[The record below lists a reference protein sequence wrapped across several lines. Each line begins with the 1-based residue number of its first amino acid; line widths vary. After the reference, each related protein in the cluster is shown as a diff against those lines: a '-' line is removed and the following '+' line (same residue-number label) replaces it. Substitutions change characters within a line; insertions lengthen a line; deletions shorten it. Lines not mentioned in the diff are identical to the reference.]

1 MSNSNNASKTMKN
14 AKMPSDFLAEN
25 IEFGVELETM
35 VPVSAGIR
43 RGGYHSGLAVMTGT
57 ANGRIVEAPHFR
69 GATWRADSDASIR
82 AEAGYMAVEFVS
94 PVLKGIEGLEALLSF
109 VRFLH
114 AIGAKVNDSCGCHIT
129 VGIRSLMPGEPVDTT
144 KIAKF
149 VRRLARF
156 ANNHRW
162 AIYAQTGTGR
172 HLNDYSHPLTA
183 ESKATFERMLETSDG
198 RQLVDLCNMTGR
210 GMVNFRKAFA
220 PNNREAVEFR
230 AFAGTLSESKLL
242 HHLAT
247 AFGLCRKVVASK
259 EVPPFFRS
267 EKIVRLA
274 NSREAVERLWKVMGW
289 SRRTPTHKCA
299 LGLFGRLHSDFRQY
313 RKAALEMAEKFESR
327 FPNANL

>member
-1 MSNSNNASKTMKN
+1 MKN

-35 VPVSAGIR
+35 VPVTAGIR
-43 RGGYHSGLAVMTGT
+43 PGPYHSGLSVLSGIASGEMVTPPT
-57 ANGRIVEAPHFR
+57 FR
-69 GATWRADSDASIR
+69 GAPWKAERDRSIR
-82 AEAGYMAVEFVS
+82 ADDGYMAAEFIS
-94 PVLKGIEGLEALLSF
+94 PVLKGVEGLNALVNF
-109 VRFLH
+109 VRFLNQ
-114 AIGAKVNDSCGCHIT
+114 IGAKVNDSCGCHIT
-129 VGIRSLMPGEPVDTT
+129 IGIRSLMPGKPVASTD
-144 KIAKF
+144 IAKF

-162 AIYAQTGTGR
+162 AIYAQTGTDR
-172 HLNDYSHPLTA
+172 HLNAYSHPLTP
-183 ESKATFERMLETSDG
+183 ESKATFERMLEVTDG
-198 RQLVDLCNMTGR
+198 VELVNLCDMTGR

-220 PNNREAVEFR
+220 PNRREAVEFR
-230 AFAGTLSESKLL
+230 AFAGTLSEAKLM

-289 SRRTPTHKCA
+289 SRRTPTHNCA
-299 LGLFGRLHSDFRQY
+299 LGLFGSLHSEFRQY
-313 RKAALEMAEKFESR
+313 RKAALAMAEKFEAR
-327 FPNANL
+327 FPNAQL